1 MERTWM
7 APLFMGFSRQEYWSG
22 LPFPSP
28 ADRGD
33 LQRSRDWT
41 WVSALQAIFTIWATR
56 EAPCQKH
63 QLFVSRCSWRRREYY
78 QGYSQWLYLRV
89 SSFLFTVLSGE
100 MTSLLLN
107 PYSWTGCLTPSEWS
121 ESHSVV
127 SDSFLQAR
135 ILEWVA
141 FPFSRGSSQPRDRT
155 KVSCIA
161 GWFFT
166 SWATRE
172 AQEYWSGWPIPS
184 PMDLPNPGI
193 QPGSSALQVDSLS
206 TELSGKPPAA

>member
-1 MERTWM
+1 MIRCSWRGHEWLLC
-7 APLFMGFSRQEYWSG
+7 PWD
-22 LPFPSP
+22 SP
-28 ADRGD
+28 GKNTGVGCHSL
-33 LQRSRDWT
+33 LQGIVGISRDPGIEPW
-41 WVSALQAIFTIWATR
+41 SLHCRQSLPS
-56 EAPCQKH
+56 EPPGKPPQKH

-107 PYSWTGCLTPSEWS
+107 PYSWRGCLPPSEWS

-141 FPFSRGSSQPRDRT
+141 FPFSRGSPRPRNQT
-155 KVSCIA
+155 GVSGIA
-161 GWFFT
+161 GGFFIN
-166 SWATRE
+166 WAIRE
-172 AQEYWSGWPIPS
+172 
-184 PMDLPNPGI
+184 L
-193 QPGSSALQVDSLS
+193 
-206 TELSGKPPAA
+206 K